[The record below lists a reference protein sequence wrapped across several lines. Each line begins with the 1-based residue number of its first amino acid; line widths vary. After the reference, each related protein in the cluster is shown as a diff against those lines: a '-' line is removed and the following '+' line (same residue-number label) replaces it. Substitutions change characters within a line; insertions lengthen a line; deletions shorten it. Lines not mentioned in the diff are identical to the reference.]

1 MSYAKYL
8 ESYYINQEGSDKC
21 WPECPAHIDSDDPN
35 GECIC
40 AELDE
45 EWRD

>member
-8 ESYYINQEGSDKC
+8 EEYYINQRGTDKC
-21 WPECPAHIDSDDPN
+21 HPDCPRYIDNDDPD

-40 AELDE
+40 AELEE